1 MMDKKALMVDV
12 SRWQTKVDWAM
23 LRDEGVAGAIVKC
36 GQDLREDKLFRVH
49 AGGARAAG
57 LVLGAYSWFD
67 PMFNPLD
74 QAHAMRKI
82 VEWAGGDV
90 RFVAVDVEQFWAD
103 WREWE
108 LARQG
113 KGKITKVIPGRL
125 ISERAKAMCAKL
137 RGSMGGMPIV
147 VYSRKT
153 FIEYYAPQMLKW
165 LGDYDIWL
173 AWYPYSRTKVTC
185 GWGELKERWLP
196 KLEGPSSLNGL
207 PGMWKIWQF
216 TGDKFKLP
224 GIGTA
229 DVNWFNGDEGKLR
242 AWAGVGAGGAEPEPE
257 PVGERMRARY
267 RMNVRRNAGE
277 MGVGAIVGKVEKG
290 EVLERVRLGGKG
302 GDVWVKIDMNDG
314 QGRGEGWVAE
324 VYRNVRFLEVV
335 SG

>member
-1 MMDKKALMVDV
+1 MNKKALMVDV
-12 SRWQTKVDWAM
+12 SRWQTKVDWDL
-23 LRDEGVAGAIVKC
+23 LRDEGVCGAIVKC

-57 LVLGAYSWFD
+57 MVVGAYHWFD

-74 QAHAMRKI
+74 QAHSMRKFI
-82 VEWAGGDV
+82 EWAPGGVD
-90 RFVAVDVEQFWAD
+90 FVAVDVEQFWAD

-113 KGKITKVIPGRL
+113 KGKITKVIPGTM

-185 GWGELKERWLP
+185 GWGELREKWLP
-196 KLEGPSSLNGL
+196 KLEGPSSLSGL

-242 AWAGVGAGGAEPEPE
+242 AWAGVGAGGAGPEPKPE
-257 PVGERMRARY
+257 PVGERLRARY
-267 RMNVRRNAGE
+267 RMNVRSEAGE

-290 EVLERVRLGGKG
+290 EVVEVLERVRLGGTHG
-302 GDVWVKIDMNDG
+302 SDVWVRING
-314 QGRGEGWVAE
+314 GWMAE

-335 SG
+335 RG